1 MVGIYDWFGYGV
13 SIKNRYRFIK
23 EAGFDNVMLWW
34 SDGFGRGKE
43 YQEGANHARN
53 AGLFIENIHTP
64 VLEQNYLS
72 FYNIDGES
80 VLQCYLQCMNDCSK
94 FDIPT
99 MVIHLPNDNC
109 PINRL
114 GMERI
119 KRITNQAEE
128 LDVNVAFE
136 NLGNIYNLELVLS
149 SINSNKIGFCYDSCH
164 HANYA
169 SEDDLLE
176 KYGNRLMALH
186 LHDNGGER
194 EQHQLPFDGS
204 IDWEEVM
211 AKIALTE
218 YKGATT
224 IEPMNWGYEDI
235 SIQEFLSRAHR
246 KAQQLDE
253 MRAILSNTPSA
264 ITATTATTKR

>member
-1 MVGIYDWFGYGV
+1 MVGIYDWFGYDV
-13 SIKNRYRFIK
+13 SIKDRYQLIK
-23 EAGFDNVMLWW
+23 EAGFHNVMLWW
-34 SDGFGRGKE
+34 SNGFGRGE
-43 YQEGANHARN
+43 GYQEGVNHARN

-72 FYNIDGES
+72 FYNIDGEN
-80 VLQCYLQCMNDCSK
+80 VLQCYLQCINDCAN

-99 MVIHLPNDNC
+99 MIIHLPNDEC

-114 GMERI
+114 GIERI
-119 KRITNQAEE
+119 KRLTNQAEK
-128 LDVNVAFE
+128 LDVNIAFE
-136 NLGNIYNLELVLS
+136 NLGNINNLELILG

-169 SEDDLLE
+169 SEDDLLG

-194 EQHQLPFDGS
+194 EQHQLPFDGY
-204 IDWEEVM
+204 IDWETVM
-211 AKIALTE
+211 SKIALTE

-224 IEPMNWGYEDI
+224 LEPMNWGYEDI
-235 SIQEFLSRAHR
+235 SIQDFLIRAHR
-246 KAQQLDE
+246 KALQLDE
-253 MRAILSNTPSA
+253 MRTILSNTPST
-264 ITATTATTKR
+264 ITAATTATKR